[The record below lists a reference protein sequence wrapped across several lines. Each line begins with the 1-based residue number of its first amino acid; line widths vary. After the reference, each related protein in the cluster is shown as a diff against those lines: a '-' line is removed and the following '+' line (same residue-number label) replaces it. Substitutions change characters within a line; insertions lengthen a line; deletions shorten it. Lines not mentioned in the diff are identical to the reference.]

1 MQIETWERIIDPPME
16 KSPFLRG
23 IRGPGFFAEPR
34 EGGEEEEE
42 DETPRRRQPEAV
54 TKRSS
59 AAAVTPARA
68 YVPATQAGR
77 YPTPTYPQSTP
88 SASTYRPP
96 PSIAPQ
102 QRPSTGQPALLP
114 STNGRTIA
122 ALMGGPQVVDQV
134 AVREYLPIEVGELLR
149 ALLQAPKTD
158 DSARLFERD
167 ARNQV
172 LWFSGPPLL
181 PGQIKIPTQ
190 PIHSLEYLE
199 YLTKRKAGTS
209 TERDGP
215 RGKRFRIEREPVT
228 EEKNE
233 NEDTE
238 DDLWWAQGMSSEQ
251 IEKSLM
257 AVVDSA

>member
-1 MQIETWERIIDPPME
+1 MQIENWERIIDPPME

-77 YPTPTYPQSTP
+77 YLTPTYPQSTP

-96 PSIAPQ
+96 PSNAPQ
-102 QRPSTGQPALLP
+102 QRPTTGQPALLP

-134 AVREYLPIEVGELLR
+134 AVREYLPIEVGKYALPPTFWRRKLMIQPDCLR
-149 ALLQAPKTD
+149 EMLGIRSYGSLVHHYYQAK
-158 DSARLFERD
+158 SRSQLNR
-167 ARNQV
+167 
-172 LWFSGPPLL
+172 
-181 PGQIKIPTQ
+181 
-190 PIHSLEYLE
+190 PIL
-199 YLTKRKAGTS
+199 
-209 TERDGP
+209 
-215 RGKRFRIEREPVT
+215 
-228 EEKNE
+228 
-233 NEDTE
+233 
-238 DDLWWAQGMSSEQ
+238 
-251 IEKSLM
+251 
-257 AVVDSA
+257 

>member
-1 MQIETWERIIDPPME
+1 MQIENWERIIDPQME

-77 YPTPTYPQSTP
+77 YPTPTYPQATP

-96 PSIAPQ
+96 TSHAPQ
-102 QRPSTGQPALLP
+102 QRPTTAQPALLP
-114 STNGRTIA
+114 SSHGRTIA

-134 AVREYLPIEVGELLR
+134 AVREYLPIEVGKLLR
-149 ALLQAPKTD
+149 PQISWCRGLMIQPGCLKEILGTRSYGSLVHHYYQAK
-158 DSARLFERD
+158 SR
-167 ARNQV
+167 
-172 LWFSGPPLL
+172 SPLNR
-181 PGQIKIPTQ
+181 
-190 PIHSLEYLE
+190 PIL
-199 YLTKRKAGTS
+199 
-209 TERDGP
+209 
-215 RGKRFRIEREPVT
+215 
-228 EEKNE
+228 
-233 NEDTE
+233 
-238 DDLWWAQGMSSEQ
+238 
-251 IEKSLM
+251 
-257 AVVDSA
+257 